1 MFWLIITI
9 LGIIAFIIGIIW
21 KTQDKWSE
29 GAVITLLVGFFC
41 AIIFGLISIVE
52 VADERALIEK
62 HEILSQEAMNY
73 DFNNE
78 YEKAIAFQQ
87 KKEFND
93 KLIDTKSYIDSFS
106 IFYFYYS
113 MRFSVSFLIGL

>member
-106 IFYFYYS
+106 IFYFYPDEIKNLE
-113 MRFSVSFLIGL
+113 FLK

>member
-1 MFWLIITI
+1 MFWLIITL
-9 LGIIAFIIGIIW
+9 LGIATLIVGIIW
-21 KTQDKWSE
+21 RAKDIWSE
-29 GAVITLLVGFFC
+29 GAAITFVVGLFC
-41 AIIFGLISIVE
+41 AIVFGLISIIE

-73 DFNNE
+73 NFNNE

-106 IFYFYYS
+106 IFYFYPNEIKNLE
-113 MRFSVSFLIGL
+113 FLK